1 MTGADTGESAA
12 AGPRVSAVII
22 FLDAERFIAESI
34 ESVLAQT
41 YPNIELL
48 LVDDGSTD
56 GGTAIARGYAEQFP
70 ERIRLLQ
77 HPARQ
82 NRGMSASRNLGA
94 NSARGELIAFLD
106 SDDVWLPEK
115 VEQQVAIFRV
125 HPELGMVYGRT
136 QIWQSWAQPD
146 GETKDFFYPLGVPA
160 NTVHE
165 PPTLLAALIENR
177 FQSPTTCNAMI
188 SRKAFDQVGGFE
200 DRFRGMYEDQVF
212 FSKLYLGFPTYV
224 SDCYWA
230 RYRQHAGNSG
240 NHFSQATY
248 YRQRAELMEF
258 VHGYAKPFSA
268 MLDDRTRGLMRRELW
283 RARNPVLAT
292 WALRLKSR
300 LKRFGLD

>member
-1 MTGADTGESAA
+1 MNGTGASAA
-12 AGPRVSAVII
+12 AGPLVSAVII
-22 FLDAERFIAESI
+22 FLDADEFIAESI

-41 YPNIELL
+41 YPKIELL

-56 GGTAIARGYAEQFP
+56 GSTAIARGYAERFP
-70 ERIRLLQ
+70 DRVRLLH
-77 HPARQ
+77 HPGRQ

-115 VEQQVAIFRV
+115 IEQQVAIFRA
-125 HPELGMVYGRT
+125 HPGLGMVYGRT
-136 QIWQSWAQPD
+136 QIWHGWAQ
-146 GETKDFFYPLGVPA
+146 GEGESSDFFYPLGVTA
-160 NTVHE
+160 NRVHP
-165 PPTLLAALIENR
+165 PPTLLATLIENK

-188 SRKAFDQVGGFE
+188 SRKAFDQLGGFE

-224 SDCYWA
+224 SDCCWA
-230 RYRQHAGNSG
+230 RYRQHQGNSG

-248 YRQRAELMEF
+248 YRERADLMEF
-258 VHGYAKPFSA
+258 VHAYAKPFSA
-268 MLDDRTRGLMRRELW
+268 ALDDRTRGSIRRELW

-292 WALRLKSR
+292 WALRLRAR
-300 LKRFGLD
+300 LKRFGLG